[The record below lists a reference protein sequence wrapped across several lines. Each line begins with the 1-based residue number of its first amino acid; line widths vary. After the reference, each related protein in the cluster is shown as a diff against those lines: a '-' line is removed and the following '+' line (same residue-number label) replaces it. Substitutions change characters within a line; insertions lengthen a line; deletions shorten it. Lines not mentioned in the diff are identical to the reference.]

1 MSGLSLFG
9 AVPTWDDSVACQG
22 FDLSRGL
29 ALLLPA
35 LIVACGPMTFAPSA
49 ASQGSSLATCDAA
62 FRQWVGLAASLNSPG
77 VDFGDQLVR
86 GEAFQR
92 RVFELCSLEEAE
104 RLNREVPIEY
114 VPGRPQPMI
123 EPDFRTFAEVECV
136 DEAPLLDG
144 TPLCAEV
151 GR

>member
-1 MSGLSLFG
+1 MPRLRP
-9 AVPTWDDSVACQG
+9 VPRSV
-22 FDLSRGL
+22 

-35 LIVACGPMTFAPSA
+35 LIVACGPTFAPSA
-49 ASQGSSLATCDAA
+49 ASQGSSLATCDEA
-62 FRQWVGLAASLNSPG
+62 FRQWVALAASLNSPG
-77 VDFGDQLVR
+77 VDFGEQFVR
-86 GEAFQR
+86 GEAVQR
-92 RVFELCSLEEAE
+92 RVFELCSLAEAE

-144 TPLCAEV
+144 TALCAEV

>member
-1 MSGLSLFG
+1 MRAGDRHDTAGWIPNVRKIG
-9 AVPTWDDSVACQG
+9 A
-22 FDLSRGL
+22 
-29 ALLLPA
+29 LLPA
-35 LIVACGPMTFAPSA
+35 LVVALVSCGGTAGGPTSTALPSSFVAPSF
-49 ASQGSSLATCDAA
+49 ATCEAA
-62 FRQWVGLAASLNSPG
+62 FRSWIANAASMNSPG
-77 VDFGDQLVR
+77 VDVMALAVAS
-86 GEAFQR
+86 EAVQR
-92 RVFELCSLEEAE
+92 RVFELCSLAEAE

-114 VPGRPQPMI
+114 VPGRPKPMI